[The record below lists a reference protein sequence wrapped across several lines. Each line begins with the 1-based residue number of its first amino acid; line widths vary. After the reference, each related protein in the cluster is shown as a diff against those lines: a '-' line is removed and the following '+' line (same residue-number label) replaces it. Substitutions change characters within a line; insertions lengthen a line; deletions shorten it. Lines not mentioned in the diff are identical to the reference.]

1 MPHCLPVFEMLKK
14 LLKASPEKY
23 HTMIEIG
30 TGNGEVLESLS
41 RQFPEIE
48 KFIGIDLSADQIEF
62 NTKKYQQYPNIDF
75 VAADG
80 AEWIRENGTD
90 NIIIITSGGVLEYFT
105 QQQLKHLFNYLNHL
119 KISLENL
126 LVISDD
132 LNLDFGNIRLRKK
145 GSHGGHNGHKNIIET
160 LKTSSYCRLRFGIG
174 KNFHKGNQVKYVL
187 SKWSQEEQ
195 IMLEDKLDLCS
206 KIILY
211 FVLSGIEQT
220 MCDFNK

>member
-1 MPHCLPVFEMLKK
+1 MN
-14 LLKASPEKY
+14 KY
-23 HTMIEIG
+23 LIVGLGNIG
-30 TGNGEVLESLS
+30 LNYANTRHNIGFEVLDCVAKSNT
-41 RQFPEIE
+41 
-48 KFIGIDLSADQIEF
+48 FIFSD
-62 NTKKYQQYPNIDF
+62 KKY
-75 VAADG
+75 G
-80 AEWIRENGTD
+80 ELAELKFKGKQIYFLKPSTFMNL
-90 NIIIITSGGVLEYFT
+90 SGKAISY
-105 QQQLKHLFNYLNHL
+105 YLNHL

-187 SKWSQEEQ
+187 SKWSQKEQ

-211 FVLSGIEQT
+211 FVLSGIDQT